1 MTDAALR
8 AQLAARLA
16 VFDRQPLAIND
27 LRHAAVA
34 IVVTSGAAGD
44 PAILLTRRPA
54 KMGRHAGQYALPG
67 GRVDPG
73 ETDADAAL
81 RELDEELGLSL
92 PQDAILG
99 QLDDYP
105 TRSGFR
111 MAPFVIW
118 AGPAADLTPDPG
130 EVAKVFHIPFT
141 ELDSTA
147 IPLFE
152 PGESPDRPVLYSDF
166 PAVGTTMFSPTAA
179 VIYQFREVCLRGQPT
194 RVAHFDQPRFAWR

>member
-8 AQLAARLA
+8 ADLTARLA
-16 VFDRQPLAIND
+16 VFDPQPLAIDD
-27 LRHAAVA
+27 LRPAAVA
-34 IVVTSGAAGD
+34 IVVTSNAAGR

-111 MAPFVIW
+111 MAPFVVW
-118 AGPAADLTPDPG
+118 AGPDVDLTPDPG

-141 ELDSTA
+141 ELDSTG

-152 PGESPDRPVLYSDF
+152 DGESPDRPVLYSDF
-166 PAVGTTMFSPTAA
+166 PSVGTTMFSPTAA